1 MKTRYSSLKLYL
13 LLLCFCCPLF
23 CGEAFAQ
30 STNVT
35 ARSSDS
41 GTTKWSVNDGNQ
53 KSSLETNG
61 KITASEDEKSISA
74 ISPGGYLRIEKTTFG
89 NSRSLF
95 ITNKSGSLD
104 YEYKEGGRTKP
115 FEPDGRAWLSEMLP
129 ELLNT
134 TTIAAESRVDRF
146 YAKGGAKAVLG
157 ILPQLRGDHVKSS
170 YLALLM
176 KKNLSKTDMIAVIDA
191 VPSNLDSDHF
201 KLEVYKKIPAS
212 YFEDI
217 NQLTKVVSNLDSDH
231 FKAQLLKPI
240 YKTNVMNGQGEKA
253 LQLINLLDSDHF
265 KADIAKSI
273 PFDKMSDQDLR
284 FVVGDVIRKFDS
296 DHFKNDVLK
305 SIVNAGNLTE
315 ARALIVISGVTS
327 MDSDHFKA
335 DILKY
340 ICGKQASERVKQQIR
355 ETAKATID
363 SSHFLGDVMRC
374 AA

>member
-1 MKTRYSSLKLYL
+1 MKTHHIPLKLYFL
-13 LLLCFCCPLF
+13 FLCICCPLF
-23 CGEAFAQ
+23 CGEVRAQ

-35 ARSSDS
+35 ARSNDS
-41 GTTKWSVNDGNQ
+41 GSSKWSVNDGNQ

-61 KITASEDEKSISA
+61 KINISEDEKSIAS
-74 ISPGGYLRIEKTTFG
+74 ISPGGYLKIEKTTFG

-115 FEPDGRAWLSEMLP
+115 FEPDGRAWLGEILP

-146 YAKGGAKAVLG
+146 YARGGAKAVLG
-157 ILPQLRGDHVKSS
+157 ILPQLKGDHVKSS
-170 YLALLM
+170 YLSLLM
-176 KKNLSKTDMIAVIDA
+176 KKNLSKPDMVAVIDA
-191 VPSNLDSDHF
+191 VPSHLDSDHF
-201 KLEVYKKIPAS
+201 KLEVYKKIPAA

-217 NQLTKVVSNLDSDH
+217 NQLTRVVSNLDSDH

-240 YKTNVMNGQGEKA
+240 YSANVMNGQGEKA

-284 FVVGDVIRKFDS
+284 FVVEDVLVKFDS
-296 DHFKNDVLK
+296 DHFRNDLLK
-305 SIVNAGNLTE
+305 SIVNAGNFTE
-315 ARALIVISGVTS
+315 ARALIVLGGVKT
-327 MDSDHFKA
+327 MDSDHFKS
-335 DILKY
+335 DILRY
-340 ICGKQASERVKQQIR
+340 ICSKQASERVKQQIR
-355 ETAKATID
+355 ETAKSTIQ
-363 SSHFLGDVMRC
+363 SSHFLGEVMRC